1 MGMNVIRNYQCIIIK
16 MHMEDVSRD
25 HLSFTHIIHVAIHGT
40 DRTMPIFCLLTLM
53 MVNNGSFTM
62 VERHHF
68 EEKIPGAQSVVF
80 ELPLHQTLQRPMHLP
95 KDTNDFYK
103 VCCKGANTGL
113 LPTCPCDTRDS
124 ISTSRQE
131 APAKV

>member
-25 HLSFTHIIHVAIHGT
+25 YLSFTHIHVVIHGT

-53 MVNNGSFTM
+53 MVQATLKSGRCIENTDTTILYNNGSFTM

-68 EEKIPGAQSVVF
+68 GEKIPGAQSVAF
-80 ELPLHQTLQRPMHLP
+80 ELPLHQTLNVQCI
-95 KDTNDFYK
+95 YK
-103 VCCKGANTGL
+103 RYK
-113 LPTCPCDTRDS
+113 
-124 ISTSRQE
+124 
-131 APAKV
+131 